1 MSLYTIG
8 RRVCLSR
15 PSSGS
20 RLSAVWARLYS
31 AEAAKDTGAK
41 KYKYPE
47 VYDPYGPFPPESEK
61 VVDLADR
68 IAALPPE
75 EIKQIAPALLL
86 RLNQEPPLAIS
97 GQGFNFGPQGGGG
110 AGAANAEEKKAE
122 KTVFDVKLEKFDAA
136 AKIKIIKEIRTFTD
150 LGLKEAKEL
159 VEKAPVILK
168 QSLTKEEAEAI
179 IEKIK
184 VAGGVAVM
192 E

>member
-1 MSLYTIG
+1 M
-8 RRVCLSR
+8 
-15 PSSGS
+15 
-20 RLSAVWARLYS
+20 
-31 AEAAKDTGAK
+31 
-41 KYKYPE
+41 KYKYPD
-47 VYDPYGPFPPESEK
+47 VYDPYGPMAPPSEK

-75 EIKQIAPALLL
+75 EIKQIAPALLF
-86 RLNQEPPLAIS
+86 RLNQEPPQAIS
-97 GQGFNFGPQGGGG
+97 GQGFSFGQQGGSGAGG
-110 AGAANAEEKKAE
+110 AKAEEKKAE

-159 VEKAPVILK
+159 VEKAPVVLK

-184 VAGGVAVM
+184 TAGGVAVM